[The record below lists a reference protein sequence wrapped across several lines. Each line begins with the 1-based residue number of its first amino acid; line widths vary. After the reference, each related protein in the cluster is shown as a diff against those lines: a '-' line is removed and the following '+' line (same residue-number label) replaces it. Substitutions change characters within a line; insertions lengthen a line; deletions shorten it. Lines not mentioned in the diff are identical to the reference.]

1 MESMFL
7 TTRDGR
13 TLPLQKAEYREADR
27 EEYYVYQ
34 ELCPI
39 HPVIVSVLD
48 PAAFGSYMTAESTK
62 IRVPRLVFAD
72 LKKIDFDNPDQTGN
86 IGNLYDKKIEHLKS
100 CIASVTGEKEKKNKT
115 LDRTYVESFTFQ
127 IIRNGVYVSDGQ
139 EICAYLMP
147 AVDEI
152 KRIDY
157 DWGRSAML
165 I

>member
-1 MESMFL
+1 MFL

-13 TLPLQKAEYREADR
+13 TLPLQKREYREFDR

-48 PAAFGSYMTAESTK
+48 PVAFGNYMTNTDTK
-62 IRVPRLVFAD
+62 IGIPRLVYAD
-72 LKKIDFDNPDQTGN
+72 LKKIDFDNIDQTGN

-100 CIASVTGEKEKKNKT
+100 CIASVAVEKDKMNKT
-115 LDRTYVESFTFQ
+115 LDRTHVESFTFQ
-127 IIRNGVYVSDGQ
+127 IIRNGIYVNDGQ
-139 EICAYLMP
+139 EICMYRMP

-157 DWGRSAML
+157 DWGRSALL